1 MLRYSQRGRGVT
13 SSVTFSLVVANVL
26 VFILLLF
33 GGDRL
38 LLLLAQTGELFFAGA
53 YWQVF
58 TAMFVHF
65 DLLHIAFNMFAL
77 VYFGRLDEVGYSRS
91 EYLAIY
97 LGAGLVGNVAS
108 LYLLPSN
115 VPTGGASG
123 AIFGL
128 LGAYVASE
136 RKGANMLLA
145 FLFAALIFVDSI
157 GPDVN
162 LFAHLFGVVVGL
174 LLGYFFTSRS
184 GRLSGED
191 WDEGR
196 GR

>member
-1 MLRYSQRGRGVT
+1 MLYYPQTGRSAT
-13 SSVTFSLVVANVL
+13 SSITLLLVAANVL

-33 GGDRL
+33 GGDQL
-38 LLLLAQTGELFFAGA
+38 LLQLAQTGELFFAGE

-77 VYFGRLDEVGYSRS
+77 VYFGRLDEAGYSNS
-91 EYLAIY
+91 EFLAIY
-97 LGAGLVGNVAS
+97 MGAGLAGNVAS
-108 LYLLPSN
+108 LYLLPLD

-128 LGAYVASE
+128 IGAYVASE
-136 RKGANMLLA
+136 RKGANAVLA
-145 FLFAALIFVDSI
+145 LLFAALIFVDSI

-162 LFAHLFGVVVGL
+162 VFAHLFGVLVGVA
-174 LLGYFFTSRS
+174 LGYAFTARGRRRS
-184 GRLSGED
+184 GE
-191 WDEGR
+191 E
-196 GR
+196 

>member
-1 MLRYSQRGRGVT
+1 MLYYPLRGRGGT
-13 SSVTFSLVVANVL
+13 SITFSLVAANVL

-38 LLLLAQTGELFFAGA
+38 LLLLSQTGGLFFAGD

-77 VYFGRLDEVGYSRS
+77 VYFGRLDEVGYSNY
-91 EYLAIY
+91 EYLAVY
-97 LGAGLVGNVAS
+97 LGAGLVGNAAS

-128 LGAYVASE
+128 VGAYVASE

-162 LFAHLFGVVVGL
+162 VFAHLFGVVFGL
-174 LLGYFFTSRS
+174 LLGHYFTSRDRRRS
-184 GRLSGED
+184 GQG
-191 WDEGR
+191 
-196 GR
+196 

>member
-1 MLRYSQRGRGVT
+1 MLYYSQRGTV
-13 SSVTFSLVVANVL
+13 SITFALVAINVL
-26 VFILLLF
+26 VFILLLI
-33 GGDRL
+33 GGDQL
-38 LLLLAQTGELFFAGA
+38 LLQLAQTGELFFAGD

-97 LGAGLVGNVAS
+97 LGAGLVGNIAS
-108 LYLLPSN
+108 LYLLPAD
-115 VPTGGASG
+115 VATGGASG

-128 LGAYVASE
+128 VGAYVASE

-145 FLFAALIFVDSI
+145 VLFAALIFVDSI
-157 GPDVN
+157 GPNVN
-162 LFAHLFGVVVGL
+162 VFAHLFGAVVGL
-174 LLGYFFTSRS
+174 LLGYLFTARNERRS
-184 GRLSGED
+184 
-191 WDEGR
+191 
-196 GR
+196 